1 MDLIVSDVVHG
12 VDISIS
18 TLLTHD
24 DQTLSS
30 SSPLVKS
37 LSIPSQTHQLSTFTL
52 KLKVYIPLIV
62 DITDGIYNFRIFRR
76 RMVFTIY
83 VFFVIKT
90 RIIYD

>member
-1 MDLIVSDVVHG
+1 MDLIVSDVGHG

-62 DITDGIYNFRIFRR
+62 DITDGIYNLRIFRR

-83 VFFVIKT
+83 VFFVVKT

>member
-1 MDLIVSDVVHG
+1 MLDMALISPSLHFSLMM
-12 VDISIS
+12 IK
-18 TLLTHD
+18 HYHHH
-24 DQTLSS
+24 Q
-30 SSPLVKS
+30 PLVKS

-62 DITDGIYNFRIFRR
+62 DITDGNLRIFRR

-83 VFFVIKT
+83 VFFVVKT

>member
-1 MDLIVSDVVHG
+1 MDLIVSDVGHG

-62 DITDGIYNFRIFRR
+62 DITDGIYNLRIFRR
-76 RMVFTIY
+76 QNKDY
-83 VFFVIKT
+83 LIKQKKT
-90 RIIYD
+90 KSTLGC

>member
-1 MDLIVSDVVHG
+1 MDLIVSDVGHG

-62 DITDGIYNFRIFRR
+62 DII
-76 RMVFTIY
+76 RMVFKQK
-83 VFFVIKT
+83 KT
-90 RIIYD
+90 HSTLGC

>member
-1 MDLIVSDVVHG
+1 MDLIVSDVGHG

-37 LSIPSQTHQLSTFTL
+37 LSIPSQTHQLSTFSL
-52 KLKVYIPLIV
+52 KLKVHSFDSGYYGWYLQF
-62 DITDGIYNFRIFRR
+62 TIFRR
-76 RMVFTIY
+76 QNKDY
-83 VFFVIKT
+83 LIKQKK
-90 RIIYD
+90 D